1 MDEEHV
7 EVTIPSRPA
16 FTREQKFGYAVVIA
30 CGVLAVSL
38 GVFYMSKHVKA
49 PFIVS
54 YTGSRFMTGEEAKA
68 AEVAKQKKLDTDGD
82 AINDYDELNIYGSS
96 PYLRDTDSDGISD
109 DIEIASNG
117 DPACAKGAAC
127 DSDEDEIAY
136 EFSLDGIL
144 PGAVEPDIAE
154 ATAQLEQIRTMLQ
167 SQTPEDIRLLLV
179 DAGADPAAI
188 AEMSDEEITA
198 LYGTVLADLESDG
211 TLAGILEQVQAAG
224 ATDAGAAGAAETTDA
239 AVEQAAEDTEQTTP

>member
-1 MDEEHV
+1 MLMDEEHV

-68 AEVAKQKKLDTDGD
+68 AEIEKQKKLDTDGD
-82 AINDYDELNIYGSS
+82 TISDYDELNIYGSS

-109 DIEIASNG
+109 DIEVASNG

-136 EFSLDGIL
+136 EFSIDGIL

-154 ATAQLEQIRTMLQ
+154 ATAQLEQIRTMLK
-167 SQTPEDIRLLLV
+167 SQTPEGIRLLLV
-179 DAGADPAAI
+179 DGGADPAAI
-188 AEMSDEEITA
+188 ADMSDEQITA
-198 LYGTVLADLESDG
+198 LYETVLADLEADG
-211 TLAGILEQVQAAG
+211 TLAGILEQVTEVADTAG
-224 ATDAGAAGAAETTDA
+224 E
-239 AVEQAAEDTEQTTP
+239 AAEDTEQPTP